1 MNDDLHDMI
10 RISCEE
16 AITPDVEAQLE
27 ADSLTRYRADGDYW
41 EQLVLRA
48 SEEQRPLS

>member
-1 MNDDLHDMI
+1 MMNDLHDMI
-10 RISCEE
+10 QVSCEE
-16 AITPDVEAQLE
+16 AITPDIEAQLE

-48 SEEQRPLS
+48 SEEQRRLS